1 MSNQGSP
8 LECLLKRYKQKACNY
23 KMQGMQGN
31 CNNAEILLIT
41 VQHIQETEFGADAG
55 RHTDPDFTVTNCL
68 WR

>member
-1 MSNQGSP
+1 
-8 LECLLKRYKQKACNY
+8 
-23 KMQGMQGN
+23 MQEMQGN

-41 VQHIQETEFGADAG
+41 VQDIQETEFRVHAG